1 MPPSKYRPS
10 KLEGE
15 TQTYNVVFKTST
27 LNILRKFADETKISP
42 ASFVRGAVEE
52 ALALPTN
59 IHATVGKIAGGK
71 GYADGVADACA
82 KVAKNSRLALK
93 MSNGMSMGEDIAA
106 RIRKD
111 LLKHSSL
118 VPDELFPPG

>member
-15 TQTYNVVFKTST
+15 TQTYNVVFQTST
-27 LNILRKFADETKISP
+27 LDALRKFADDAEISP
-42 ASFVRGAVEE
+42 ATFVRGAVEE
-52 ALALPTN
+52 ALALPTS
-59 IHATVGKIAGGK
+59 APVAVGKTAGGE

-93 MSNGMSMGEDIAA
+93 MSTGNTMGEDIAQ
-106 RIRKD
+106 RILKD
-111 LLKHSSL
+111 L
-118 VPDELFPPG
+118 VG